1 MHHIVSKTDKTF
13 KLEVKYINAVKG
25 KVVSG
30 VIYWLII
37 TVILA
42 TYCSIFLISF
52 QLLMSFFS
60 VCVIDNLYLQDAF
73 LNFSYT
79 S

>member
-37 TVILA
+37 TVICA
-42 TYCSIFLISF
+42 
-52 QLLMSFFS
+52 
-60 VCVIDNLYLQDAF
+60 
-73 LNFSYT
+73 LNRHLVAAYF
-79 S
+79 